1 MKLLII
7 EDDPAMLSALHRTF
21 ARRGV
26 DVSAC
31 ADGSQAVAQWIAF
44 SPDVVVLDLTLPGM
58 DGLDI
63 IKSVRTRGLATPTLI
78 LTARGTVGD
87 RILGLNMGADDYLPK
102 PFDLDELEAR
112 INALA
117 RRTPE
122 ALRPATDAPAASPL
136 VQFGNLQWDSEQ
148 GTVYCLGLPME
159 MPPRELA
166 MLQALIQHRGQA
178 MARERLFARV
188 FAHDT
193 AIQADALDVV
203 AYRLRK
209 RLQGSGVQL
218 VTLRGLGFLLKAVG

>member
-7 EDDPAMLSALHRTF
+7 EDDPAMLSTLQRTF

-26 DVSAC
+26 NVSVC
-31 ADGSQAVAQWIAF
+31 ADGGQAVAQWRSF
-44 SPDVVVLDLTLPGM
+44 MPDVAVLDLTLPGM
-58 DGLDI
+58 DGLEI
-63 IKSVRTRGLATPTLI
+63 IRSIRALGLTTPTLI

-112 INALA
+112 IKALG
-117 RRTPE
+117 RRAQEATRSTANPHTP
-122 ALRPATDAPAASPL
+122 TPL
-136 VQFGNLQWDSEQ
+136 VQFANLQWDSEQ

-188 FAHDT
+188 FAHDPSV
-193 AIQADALDVV
+193 QSDALDVV

-209 RLQGSGVQL
+209 RLHGTGVQL
-218 VTLRGLGFLLKAVG
+218 VTLRGLGFLLKTSP